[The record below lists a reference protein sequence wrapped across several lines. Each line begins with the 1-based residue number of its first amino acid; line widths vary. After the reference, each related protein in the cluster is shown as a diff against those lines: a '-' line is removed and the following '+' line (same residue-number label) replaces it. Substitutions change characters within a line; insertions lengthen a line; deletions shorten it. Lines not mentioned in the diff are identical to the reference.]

1 MYAPCF
7 CPKAKV
13 LVTKI
18 QRVKRVKATEI
29 QRVKRVKATEMA
41 AMVEQI

>member
-18 QRVKRVKATEI
+18 QRVKRVKAM
-29 QRVKRVKATEMA
+29 EMA